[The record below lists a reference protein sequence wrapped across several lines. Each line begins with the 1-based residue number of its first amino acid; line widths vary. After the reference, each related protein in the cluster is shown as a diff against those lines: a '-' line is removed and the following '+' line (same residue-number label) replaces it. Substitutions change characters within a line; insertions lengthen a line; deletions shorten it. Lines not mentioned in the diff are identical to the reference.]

1 MRLPATFIQLAFFF
15 LLKYRYQILYLALN
29 HTSFF
34 VILIFLKLLNAPK

>member
-1 MRLPATFIQLAFFF
+1 MRLPATFIQLAFF
-15 LLKYRYQILYLALN
+15 LLKYRYQILYLAFLN